1 MIGTGLSGR
10 NLAKRRVY
18 DIENW
23 QCSMNASDLSLAVR
37 ADSSREGALGAHG
50 ANSGR

>member
-18 DIENW
+18 DFENW
-23 QCSMNASDLSLAVR
+23 QCSMNASES
-37 ADSSREGALGAHG
+37 GNHG
-50 ANSGR
+50 